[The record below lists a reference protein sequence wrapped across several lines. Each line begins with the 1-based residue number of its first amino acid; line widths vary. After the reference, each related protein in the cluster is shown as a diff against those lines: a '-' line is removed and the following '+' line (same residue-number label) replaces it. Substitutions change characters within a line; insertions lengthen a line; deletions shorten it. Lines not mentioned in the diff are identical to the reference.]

1 MTPATKSWLQRL
13 VMVTAVLAVLYLLRT
28 WASAAFETGAGL
40 LVAVLYLA
48 AYIFLAI
55 ALPLTFF
62 TLTKF
67 VYSVWGKA
75 YFRAWHIRRIR
86 NARQL
91 REAVERGRS
100 EQ

>member
-1 MTPATKSWLQRL
+1 MTPTTKLWLQRL
-13 VMVTAVLAVLYLLRT
+13 AMVAAVLAVLYLLRN

-40 LVAVLYLA
+40 LLAVVYLA

-55 ALPLTFF
+55 ALPLTFI
-62 TLTKF
+62 TLIKF
-67 VYSVWGKA
+67 VYSLWGRI

-91 REAVERGRS
+91 REAVERGRN
-100 EQ
+100 

>member
-13 VMVTAVLAVLYLLRT
+13 VMVAAVLAVLYFLRT
-28 WASAAFETGAGL
+28 WASAAFATGAGL
-40 LVAVLYLA
+40 LLAVLYLA
-48 AYIFLAI
+48 AYLFLAI
-55 ALPLTFF
+55 ALPLTFI
-62 TLTKF
+62 TLIKF